1 MKYPDSKIVA
11 LCGGVGGSKLAL
23 GLNEILDQKN
33 LSIITNTGDDFLYL
47 GFYICPDI
55 DTVIYTL
62 AGINNPE
69 NGWGRKNETWKT
81 LDVLKELGADTWFKL
96 GDKDLAVH
104 LFRSKE
110 KRNGIL
116 LTTITRKISNKFGLR
131 TNILPMSNHMVH
143 TTLDTNI
150 GEISFQDYF
159 VRKKCEPVVKNII
172 FKSKKPVATDA
183 VNRALK
189 AQDLNGLVICPSN
202 PYLSIDPILS
212 IPRIKKLIQNLKKP
226 RIAISPIVDG
236 DSIKGPTSKIMQEMG
251 IEVSSSSIA
260 KHYQGLIDGI
270 IIDQSD
276 EAQVNNIEKMGIQV
290 KLANIIVKT
299 KTEKNKLAQESL
311 EFLDEIS
318 KS

>member
-159 VRKKCEPVVKNII
+159 VRRKCEPVVKNII